1 MHSWA
6 HPSIL
11 CLQCLNLAMRAVLD
25 LEQDNN
31 HKTGLLVAAEHN
43 GRWSSTFR
51 RLNERAIYAFM
62 TQKPA
67 KEMDAMR
74 VMSGIFGPAA
84 VALILVSPALA
95 QEAPSA
101 PATPDA
107 AQPEGAAPEGS
118 APANPHAMLP
128 ELTGGPLARR
138 LPCTAIRCRAPRPRS
153 PQPIRQLS
161 HRCPHARV
169 SRSSA
174 RILGSMASA
183 IRRSA

>member
-11 CLQCLNLAMRAVLD
+11 CLQCLNLAMRTVLD

-74 VMSGIFGPAA
+74 DVWYLWTCSGSADPCFAGACP
-84 VALILVSPALA
+84 
-95 QEAPSA
+95 EAPL
-101 PATPDA
+101 P
-107 AQPEGAAPEGS
+107 QPHLTLRSRGAAPEGS
-118 APANPHAMLP
+118 APVQ
-128 ELTGGPLARR
+128 
-138 LPCTAIRCRAPRPRS
+138 S
-153 PQPIRQLS
+153 
-161 HRCPHARV
+161 
-169 SRSSA
+169 SRDA
-174 RILGSMASA
+174 A
-183 IRRSA
+183 